1 MPASNLDA
9 AFPRRKWDWL
19 RTTVRA
25 ELERRPDA
33 SSVTVAASGLSDDE
47 RATIKWL
54 LKLPALP
61 EQDVRVSVARLDR
74 ALSEKTDAGLPTR
87 LLLET
92 LDGTLD
98 DIPHSK
104 QADKQARLD
113 VWARAGGHPAVAA
126 EPALQRW
133 LEQEKLRRA
142 LPAEPKVRALLL
154 QDALAVLLALPAKPR
169 IALTVLAAT
178 TLGSAHAL
186 DEGPL
191 PSLILRALASRVGG
205 PLPENREQE
214 RTLWKTFGIVPDE
227 LSSRVLVH
235 GLRPEGSGALAHIL
249 RIAADAGTPCVI
261 TLQQLDRHQTEDGG
275 RLTPAGIPVWI
286 CENVAV
292 IWSAAEALG
301 PTCPPMIC
309 VEGWPSAAAVRLV
322 NDVAAGGSAMR
333 YHGDFD
339 KSGLE
344 ITSYLT
350 TLGAV
355 PWRMAANDYSPAVAV
370 RPRLSPVNGDQLTC
384 PWDPSL
390 ASAVRVI
397 ARQLE
402 EEHVI
407 TELIGD
413 LANARC

>member
-1 MPASNLDA
+1 MPPPDLDT
-9 AFPRRKWDWL
+9 AFPRHKWDWL
-19 RTTVRA
+19 RTAVRA

-33 SSVTVAASGLSDDE
+33 TAVTVAASGLSDDQ

-54 LKLPALP
+54 LKLDAPP
-61 EQDVRVSVARLDR
+61 QQDIRVSLARLDR
-74 ALSEKTDAGLPTR
+74 ALTEKTDAGLPTR
-87 LLLET
+87 ILLEA
-92 LDGTLD
+92 LDGELD
-98 DIPHSK
+98 DIPRFK
-104 QADKQARLD
+104 QADKQSRLD
-113 VWARAGGHPAVAA
+113 VWANIGAHPAVATA
-126 EPALQRW
+126 PALQQW
-133 LEQEKLRRA
+133 LEQERLRRA
-142 LPAEPKVRALLL
+142 LPADPHVRALLL
-154 QDALAVLLALPAKPR
+154 QDALTVLQTLPAQPR

-191 PSLILRALASRVGG
+191 PGLILRGLAARTGG

-214 RTLWKTFGIVPDE
+214 RALWNTFGIVPDE

-235 GLRPEGSGALAHIL
+235 GLRPEGSGALAQIL

-261 TLQQLDRHQTEDGG
+261 TLQQLDRHQDQAGG
-275 RLTPAGIPVWI
+275 QLTSAGQPVWI

-301 PTCPPMIC
+301 SACPPIIC

-322 NDVAAGGSAMR
+322 NHVAAGGSEMR

-344 ITSYLT
+344 ITNYLT

-355 PWRMAANDYSPAVAV
+355 PWRMAADDYNAAVAV
-370 RPRLSPVNGDQLTC
+370 RPRLSAMDGDQLTC
-384 PWDPSL
+384 QWDRDLP
-390 ASAVRVI
+390 AAMRTV

-407 TELIGD
+407 AVLVED
-413 LANARC
+413 LANTRG